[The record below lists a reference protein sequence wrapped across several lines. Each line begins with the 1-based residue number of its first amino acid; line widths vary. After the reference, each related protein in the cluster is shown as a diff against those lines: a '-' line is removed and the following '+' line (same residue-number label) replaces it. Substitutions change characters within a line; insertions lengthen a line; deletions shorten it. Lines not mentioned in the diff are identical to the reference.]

1 MPFRAAETPGT
12 LYVIEPDLAGAEPA
26 LDAHAMDPV
35 RVLGLA
41 RTLGSLPPRVLVL
54 GCEPG
59 TEMSLDDDEL
69 VMGLSTPVA
78 SAIDKAVE
86 LVESLV
92 EDLLTAG
99 EYQPPRSDP

>member
-1 MPFRAAETPGT
+1 
-12 LYVIEPDLAGAEPA
+12 VIEPDLVGTEPT

-54 GCEPG
+54 GCEPD
-59 TEMSLDDDEL
+59 TEMSLDDEEL
-69 VMGLSTPVA
+69 VMGLSAPVA

-86 LVESLV
+86 LAESLV

-99 EYQPPRSDP
+99 EYQPQRSDP